1 MIRYLRT
8 KLDMTQ
14 KDMAIRTGL
23 SQSTISRWENRKTP
37 ASCKMYIALNDVI
50 DNMVEEIRKANKKD
64 ANKKD
69 ANKKYDRHIII
80 SFYNKAF
87 EELLEEETEGEGN
100 RE

>member
-64 ANKKD
+64 ANKK
-69 ANKKYDRHIII
+69 YDRHIII

-87 EELLEEETEGEGN
+87 EELLEEETEGEDNG
-100 RE
+100 E